1 MIPLFCILGYVV
13 VGCLYGRSQ
22 VATCYRAAQKEW
34 CYDRGVTADIAR
46 ESMAMRVAW
55 RVAVWPAAM
64 VFDAFRPAV
73 KRWFTAQLD
82 NEETP

>member
-1 MIPLFCILGYVV
+1 VIPLFCILGYIVA
-13 VGCLYGRSQ
+13 GCLYGRSQ
-22 VATCYRAAQKEW
+22 VAPCYRAAQKEW
-34 CYDRGVTADIAR
+34 GYGKGFEADTAR

-55 RVAVWPAAM
+55 RVVVWPAAM

-82 NEETP
+82 NEETS